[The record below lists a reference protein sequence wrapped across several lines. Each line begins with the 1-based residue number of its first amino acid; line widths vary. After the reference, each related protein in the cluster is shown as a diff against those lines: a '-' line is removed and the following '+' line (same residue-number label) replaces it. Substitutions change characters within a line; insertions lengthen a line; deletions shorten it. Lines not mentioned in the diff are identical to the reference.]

1 MSPLKSLSLF
11 ALTLAFLLAAS
22 SCRSGEGST
31 RPTKD
36 SLRVN
41 LASEPPTLDWTLAR
55 DATSI
60 TVITNLMRG
69 LTQFGEGFRVEPS
82 LAESWE
88 VSDDG
93 REYTFHIRQGVRW
106 TDGVPLTAGDFVYS
120 WRRLLDPATGADY
133 AYFLYDIENAR
144 AFNTGLIKDPQ
155 ALGFKA
161 KDDHTLIVRL
171 AHPASY
177 FPSLLTFV
185 STYPLREDVLKR
197 HGASWTK
204 PENIVTLGPYRLAK
218 WRHHERILLT
228 RNPLYWGDPPKIN
241 TVEMIMSG
249 SPSAALA
256 LYESGE
262 LDFLDGK
269 DIPTLEVPRLRKSP
283 EFVVTS
289 QFRGNYIGF
298 NVRKPPFS
306 NPLVR
311 RAFSAAIDR
320 ERLVELIQGAGIPD
334 SSWIPRGMLGYSQ
347 EVGIKYNPE
356 QARKWLAEAGYPSG
370 NGFPEVEFLYPD
382 VGNNKIVAQAL
393 QSMWRKTLGVTV
405 KLNNQEWKVYLTT
418 LKTDPP
424 ELWRAGWGA
433 DFPDPHNFM
442 NLFEC
447 SSGNNHTGWCNERY
461 DKIIEEAA
469 GEHNPARR
477 KALYT
482 EAQRILTEEDVPV
495 APIYTSIQFSMV
507 KPYVKG
513 LMINELSL
521 LLLDRVS
528 ISGAEVG
535 KHGG

>member
-1 MSPLKSLSLF
+1 MPPKSLKLLVI
-11 ALTLAFLLAAS
+11 ALVFLLAAT

-31 RPTKD
+31 PPTRD

-60 TVITNLMRG
+60 TVITNLMQG
-69 LTQFGEGFRVEPS
+69 LTQFGKGFRVEPS
-82 LAESWE
+82 LAEGWD
-88 VSDDG
+88 VSRDG
-93 REYTFHIRQGVRW
+93 REYTFYLRRDVRW
-106 TDGVPLTAGDFVYS
+106 TDGVPLKAGDFVYS

-144 AFNTGLIKDPQ
+144 AFNSGLIKDPSV
-155 ALGFKA
+155 LGFKA
-161 KDDHTLIVRL
+161 RDDHTLTVRL
-171 AHPASY
+171 SHPASY

-185 STYPLREDVLKR
+185 STYPLREDVLER

-204 PENIVTLGPYRLAK
+204 PENIVTLGPYRLAE
-218 WRHHERILLT
+218 WRHHERITLV
-228 RNPLYWGDPPKIN
+228 RNLLYWGEPPKIDR
-241 TVEMIMSG
+241 VEMIMSG
-249 SPSAALA
+249 NPSAALA

-320 ERLVELIQGAGIPD
+320 KRLVELIQGAGIPD
-334 SSWIPRGMLGYSQ
+334 PSWIPRGMLGYSP
-347 EVGIKYNPE
+347 EVGIKYDPE
-356 QARKWLAEAGYPSG
+356 QARRWLAEAGYPEG
-370 NGFPEVEFLYPD
+370 RGFPEVEFLYPD
-382 VGNNKIVAQAL
+382 VGNNRIVAQAL
-393 QSMWRKTLGVTV
+393 QSMWKKTLGVTV
-405 KLNNQEWKVYLTT
+405 KLNNQEWKVYLST

-461 DKIIEEAA
+461 DRIIEEGAR
-469 GEHNPARR
+469 EQDPARR
-477 KALYT
+477 KALYV
-482 EAQRILTEEDVPV
+482 EAQKILVEEDVPI
-495 APIYTSIQFSMV
+495 APIYTSIQYSMV

-513 LMINELSL
+513 LKINELSL
-521 LLLDRVS
+521 L
-528 ISGAEVG
+528 
-535 KHGG
+535 